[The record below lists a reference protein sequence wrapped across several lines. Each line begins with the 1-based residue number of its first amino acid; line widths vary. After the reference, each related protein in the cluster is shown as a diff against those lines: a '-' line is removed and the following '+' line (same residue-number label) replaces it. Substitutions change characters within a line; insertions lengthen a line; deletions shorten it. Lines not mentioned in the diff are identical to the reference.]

1 MAKKKSKRARR
12 RGADG
17 PMPMGGAGLIRFFQ
31 DESTGLKVG
40 PIATLLLS
48 VFLIVMVILAHVRVF
63 EWLFGFSAP

>member
-48 VFLIVMVILAHVRVF
+48 VFLIVMVILAHVGVF
-63 EWLFGFSAP
+63 SIIFGI

>member
-40 PIATLLLS
+40 PIATILLS
-48 VFLIVMVILAHVRVF
+48 VLLIVLVILAHNDVF
-63 EWLFGFSAP
+63 KVIFGL

>member
-31 DESTGLKVG
+31 DESTGIKVG
-40 PIATLLLS
+40 PIATILLS
-48 VFLIVMVILAHVRVF
+48 VFLIVMVILAQMHVLDVI
-63 EWLFGFSAP
+63 FGFTST

>member
-31 DESTGLKVG
+31 DESTGIKVG

-48 VFLIVMVILAHVRVF
+48 VLLIVMVILAHVGVF
-63 EWLFGFSAP
+63 SVIFGFSA

>member
-1 MAKKKSKRARR
+1 MAKKKSKRSRR

-31 DESTGLKVG
+31 DESTGIKVG

-48 VFLIVMVILAHVRVF
+48 VFLIIMVILAHAGVF
-63 EWLFGFSAP
+63 KIIFGLG